1 MVDTDIARLE
11 PVDLIRSVLERGGK
25 PCITCSFQAN
35 GIVLLHLI
43 RKVLPE
49 IPVLFLDTGYH
60 FAETYAYRDRMAR
73 AWRLHLINVTP
84 ELSVADQESKY
95 GKLYREAPDSC
106 CEMRKVQPL
115 AQALENY
122 DIWFTGLR
130 RGDSPTRANIPQLEQ
145 HTLPSGKILLKANP
159 LAFRTADEIWAYLTT
174 HEIEHLPLYDQGFT
188 SIGCQACTKLPVD
201 PTNPR
206 SGRWAGRKLEC
217 GIHGFDR
224 DGGGIRQRLAA
235 S

>member
-1 MVDTDIARLE
+1 MVETDIARLE
-11 PVDLIRSVLERGGK
+11 PGELIRSVLERGGK

-49 IPVLFLDTGYH
+49 IPALFLDTGYH

-84 ELSVADQESKY
+84 ELSVAEQESKY
-95 GKLYREAPDSC
+95 GKLYREAPDAC
-106 CEMRKVQPL
+106 CDMRKVRPL
-115 AQALENY
+115 ARALENY

-130 RGDSPTRANIPQLEQ
+130 REDSPTRAKIPPLEQ
-145 HTLPSGKILLKANP
+145 HTLPGGKTLLKANP
-159 LAFRTADEIWAYLTT
+159 LAFQTAKEIWAYLTI
-174 HEIEHLPLYDQGFT
+174 HGIEHLPLYDQGYT
-188 SIGCQACTKLPVD
+188 SIGCRVCTRLPAD
-201 PTNPR
+201 PMNPR

-217 GIHGFDR
+217 GIHRFDHA
-224 DGGGIRQRLAA
+224 GGGIGQRIAGR
-235 S
+235 